1 MHSKVPSGSFSV
13 DKRGSGSI
21 LLVLRGE
28 KEHKHNLQSVPLSKY
43 TVWGEFN
50 KLDFSHPFELGVK
63 ISLTL
68 WFQVVPNENHF
79 CMLSNW
85 FGDEEW
91 ALLIFV
97 AFKTS

>member
-28 KEHKHNLQSVPLSKY
+28 QEHKHGLQSIPLSKY
-43 TVWGEFN
+43 AVWGEFN
-50 KLDFSHPFELGVK
+50 KLKFSHPFELGVK

-68 WFQVVPNENHF
+68 WFQVVPNVE
-79 CMLSNW
+79 S
-85 FGDEEW
+85 
-91 ALLIFV
+91 LLHVIELV
-97 AFKTS
+97 W